1 MSRLGVS
8 YARAFVASSVDVGAT
23 ELQILEDTR
32 GLQVLA
38 HAIGATGKAKKMISS
53 PVLSFAEKLALVE
66 ELAKK
71 AGLSSRSANL
81 LRLLARKGRLDSLGD
96 VVSSIEDVLL
106 ERQGSVRGLLVSSE
120 ALSELEEREIAQIFS
135 QKLNKKIEFKTQVD
149 PDVLAGVSVTV
160 QGVTYDGTLKN
171 QLARFKKQAVDAV
184 ASALLNTRSN

>member
-1 MSRLGVS
+1 
-8 YARAFVASSVDVGAT
+8 
-23 ELQILEDTR
+23 
-32 GLQVLA
+32 
-38 HAIGATGKAKKMISS
+38 
-53 PVLSFAEKLALVE
+53 
-66 ELAKK
+66 
-71 AGLSSRSANL
+71 
-81 LRLLARKGRLDSLGD
+81 
-96 VVSSIEDVLL
+96 
-106 ERQGSVRGLLVSSE
+106 LLVSSE